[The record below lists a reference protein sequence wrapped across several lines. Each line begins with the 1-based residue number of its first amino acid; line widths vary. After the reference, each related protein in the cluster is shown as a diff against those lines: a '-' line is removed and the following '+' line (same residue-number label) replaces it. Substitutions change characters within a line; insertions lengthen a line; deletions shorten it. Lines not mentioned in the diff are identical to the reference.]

1 MLHRPAPLFG
11 LCLLLAVLAYGFLVV
26 SGIA

>member
-1 MLHRPAPLFG
+1 MMHRPAPLFG
-11 LCLLLAVLAYGFLVV
+11 LCLLVAVLAYAFLVV